1 MKYGLTF
8 DMLNSKTGVVSDERT
23 DYCGYRTEDGREP

>member
-8 DMLNSKTGVVSDERT
+8 DMLNSKTGVVSDERA
-23 DYCGYRTEDGREP
+23 DYCGYRTEDGRKP